1 MNINTAEIIPTKAIR
16 KLDALFLQDET
27 LQQNQEMKDKILL
40 WAKEL
45 LLDVRKE
52 WNDLHSSTISEII
65 LQDRKMTATESA
77 KKRDKRYAP
86 FREYFKKVQEK
97 KFKECYKE
105 GRIMTANGFALW
117 FLNNK
122 AKDVEIPYCS
132 SNLKNKLIRLAES
145 NNREFKNTFAS

>member
-52 WNDLHSSTISEII
+52 WNDLHSLAIENMVI
-65 LQDRKMTATESA
+65 QERKAEAA
-77 KKRDKRYAP
+77 KSGKNRDNKYAP
-86 FREYFKKVQEK
+86 FREYFKKVQET
-97 KFKECYKE
+97 KFHECYKE
-105 GRIMTANGFALW
+105 GRIMTANSFVLW
-117 FLNNK
+117 FLDNK
-122 AKDVEIPYCS
+122 AKDMKIPYCS
-132 SNLKNKLIRLAES
+132 TNQKNKLVQLAQA
-145 NNREFKNTFAS
+145 NNREFKKAFAC